1 MPDIDY
7 SRPLEPLEGIEIEWG
22 GTSYGAYRKYIAV
35 DKDHFAYY
43 QGHTKIYIL
52 NAQTHEVRQILRK
65 KGHKIKGSFKVPEG
79 QIGVIYQ
86 NKHSRKYFRIIWDAN
101 TGQAISENPC
111 LDLDRDLSQ
120 AVNNQVMISGD
131 VILNWNLEITFW
143 KNGVRKPFQTKA
155 WNMCWLDEDSATPR
169 LACTYDKSIKIW
181 DFTTDTPSLVQTIR
195 PINYRIG
202 ENICRVQNNCVA
214 TDGYY
219 KNAPHFFIWDIA
231 TEKCIYKMPIN
242 GITGIVAM
250 PDGKIIISRHFESS
264 GDTKEVFYTLS
275 FAEKKPLPVVQSNN
289 PLGINIETLY
299 CLEKL
304 FSVKLLEIKKDQVPW
319 IQSISNTIHSNQN
332 LFQLVDLLYS
342 MDTEFNNSKGLVAF
356 KNLVHSILNEP
367 LDGESQ
373 YRLIVIKHFLEL
385 AQKYNSN
392 TLSQNDVKNSEKLLD
407 IKLNGVQPNMLPSIL
422 SAICCGIVWGAM
434 IGVLIAVLPGFFVG
448 LSLLTFGVP
457 IITCAIITVGVPV
470 TVGAVVVGSSFGLF
484 ERKQIQTKF
493 QEAKLKREETY
504 DTDVKASVSGVFQ
517 ALRTR

>member
-1 MPDIDY
+1 
-7 SRPLEPLEGIEIEWG
+7 
-22 GTSYGAYRKYIAV
+22 
-35 DKDHFAYY
+35 
-43 QGHTKIYIL
+43 
-52 NAQTHEVRQILRK
+52 
-65 KGHKIKGSFKVPEG
+65 
-79 QIGVIYQ
+79 
-86 NKHSRKYFRIIWDAN
+86 
-101 TGQAISENPC
+101 
-111 LDLDRDLSQ
+111 
-120 AVNNQVMISGD
+120 
-131 VILNWNLEITFW
+131 
-143 KNGVRKPFQTKA
+143 
-155 WNMCWLDEDSATPR
+155 
-169 LACTYDKSIKIW
+169 
-181 DFTTDTPSLVQTIR
+181 
-195 PINYRIG
+195 
-202 ENICRVQNNCVA
+202 
-214 TDGYY
+214 
-219 KNAPHFFIWDIA
+219 
-231 TEKCIYKMPIN
+231 
-242 GITGIVAM
+242 
-250 PDGKIIISRHFESS
+250 
-264 GDTKEVFYTLS
+264 
-275 FAEKKPLPVVQSNN
+275 
-289 PLGINIETLY
+289 
-299 CLEKL
+299 
-304 FSVKLLEIKKDQVPW
+304 
-319 IQSISNTIHSNQN
+319 
-332 LFQLVDLLYS
+332 